1 MTAYI
6 RLEVRKMLRDH
17 GFIVMSLTLPV
28 VMYLL
33 FSNLGLGAQTAEA
46 QAAAAAWSMVA
57 MAAYGALGGAFSNGT
72 GTSEDKALG
81 WLAQLA
87 VLPIRPWRVIA
98 GKAATGAIIVVPSIL
113 LVLTAG
119 GLVNGVPLTPFEWV
133 AVTALLWVGT
143 IPFSLFALGNA
154 YLLSP
159 QNSAAANLA
168 GYLTLSI
175 VGGLWFPAQG
185 FPGWLQ
191 TISEWSPVAAYTH
204 LPYAV
209 LFDEAPSP
217 RALLTLLGWTA
228 AFTLYA
234 LYGFRRAGRSA

>member
-33 FSNLGLGAQTAEA
+33 FSNLALGAQTAEA
-46 QAAAAAWSMVA
+46 QAAAAAWSMVG

-87 VLPIRPWRVIA
+87 VLPIPPWRVIA

-133 AVTALLWVGT
+133 AITLLLWVGT
-143 IPFSLFALGNA
+143 LPFSLFALGNA

-168 GYLTLSI
+168 GYLSLSI
-175 VGGLWFPAQG
+175 LGGLWFPIEG
-185 FPGWLQ
+185 FPDWLRAV
-191 TISEWSPVAAYTH
+191 SEWSPVAAYAK

-209 LFDEAPSP
+209 LFGEAPSP
-217 RALLTLLGWTA
+217 QSLLTLLGWSA

-234 LYGFRRAGRSA
+234 VYGFRRAGRTS